1 MTSQQFS
8 ANKAAS
14 KFDFKTAL
22 KSVIAPTV
30 LTFLFSVFIFI
41 AQPLYT
47 LLYSATTFVSK
58 LNESSISIKASF
70 CSVLTATSNGE
81 TVGIIFLA
89 LGALFALFAFRFLSR
104 KKALNVF
111 FSASIDRRTL
121 FKNRVLAS
129 VLMMASSLALPIII
143 DIAVNITL
151 LGHTSYILQ
160 YAVALYAECF
170 VYAFTGFAIMA
181 MAMTFCSTVV
191 EGLFFGT
198 AIALAPT
205 VVISFFNCLCTLFL
219 RGYNRQFVLLYPS
232 SYLLGYLSSS
242 YNYASLSQPSLLDS
256 TSIVNPL
263 FLGSA
268 YGSNHSI
275 YYDNLINFCYRMTTD
290 TSTNEYYDAMYIESE
305 YFGYEKISFNYI
317 LPLIVW
323 AVIAICF
330 VLIARHLMIKM
341 KAENAGVHGARAF
354 ASRFFAIEIALIASA
369 LAITG
374 CDYIFIS
381 SSSYGKDNYV
391 IHAIVAVIT
400 AVVAY
405 LIISAIC
412 KRSIKLKAN
421 ELITPGAMLATIVI
435 TIVILSTGGF
445 GYSDYVPEVDKIDKA
460 VITNNLT
467 DIAGTDLSYSGYSD
481 SYTGNIL
488 DFSYYSDSVIGVF
501 TDSDDLTKLTD
512 INKRLTEKTDNMT
525 DSGITVY
532 YTLKNGKIVSRSY
545 YMVDRD
551 AAYSVLSM
559 RDSKAA
565 DDELSYLLCG
575 NMKDHPLTNLLKDD
589 KNILNALFLGTA
601 EEDMAYAFQK
611 GNVYAINSDNI
622 NTYKAVKNTP
632 ELRQA
637 LLADLKNQTFEE
649 RFRPN
654 EKAIGGLYFTTDLYD
669 ENGDYVDY
677 EEYTYSSYMNG
688 YYIYPSMTN
697 TVNYLKSTGE
707 YKLLEVKDKIK
718 YVTVESEKSIA
729 EMQAKSDY
737 ADYYYTSIDV
747 FNLFV
752 SSNINPGSYDETD
765 YYDDYIPITD
775 YFKNGRVYRNSKQIS
790 ALVDSSVIY
799 YSLDTELNGY
809 VLLVVYEDG
818 KNVTRYIPAE
828 KMPDWAIS
836 KAK

>member
-30 LTFLFSVFIFI
+30 LTFLFSVFIFV

-58 LNESSISIKASF
+58 LNEGSIKASF

-81 TVGIIFLA
+81 AVGMIFLA

-111 FSASIDRRTL
+111 FSTSIDRRTL
-121 FKNRVLAS
+121 FKNRALAS
-129 VLMMASSLALPIII
+129 VLMMASALALPIII

-170 VYAFTGFAIMA
+170 IYAFTGFAITA

-191 EGLFFGT
+191 ESLFFGT

-205 VVISFFNCLCTLFL
+205 VVISFFNSLCALFL
-219 RGYNRQFVLLYPS
+219 RGYNRQSVLLYPS

-275 YYDNLINFCYRMTTD
+275 YDNLINFCYRMTTD
-290 TSTNEYYDAMYIESE
+290 TGTNEYYDAMYIESG

-323 AVIAICF
+323 AVIATCF
-330 VLIARHLMIKM
+330 VFIARNLIIKM
-341 KAENAGVHGARAF
+341 KAENAGVHGARPF
-354 ASRFFAIEIALIASA
+354 ASRFFATEIALIASA

-374 CDYIFIS
+374 YDYISVS
-381 SSSYGKDNYV
+381 SSSYGTDAFV

-412 KRSIKLKAN
+412 KRSIKLKAK
-421 ELITPGAMLATIVI
+421 ELITPGAMLATMVI

-460 VITNNLT
+460 VITNDLT
-467 DIAGTDLSYSGYSD
+467 DIAGTDLSSGGYTD

-488 DFSYYSDSVIGVF
+488 DFSYYADSVIGVF
-501 TDSDDLTKLTD
+501 TDSDDLTKLTE
-512 INKRLTEKTDNMT
+512 INRRLTEKTDNMT

-545 YMVDRD
+545 YMVDKD

-575 NMKDHPLTNLLKDD
+575 NMKDLPLTNLLKDD
-589 KNILNALFLGTA
+589 KNIPNALFLGAT
-601 EEDMAYAFQK
+601 EEEMAYAFQK
-611 GNVYAINSDNI
+611 GNIYAINSDNI

-654 EKAIGGLYFTTDLYD
+654 EKAIGGLYFTTDLYN

-707 YKLLEVKDKIK
+707 YKLFEVKDKIK

-729 EMQAKSDY
+729 EMQARTEYS
-737 ADYYYTSIDV
+737 DYYYTSIDV

-752 SSNINPGSYDETD
+752 SSNINPSSYDETD
-765 YYDDYIPITD
+765 YYDDYVPITD
-775 YFKNGRVYRNSKQIS
+775 YFKNGRVYKNSKQIS
-790 ALVDSSVIY
+790 ALVDSSVTY

-828 KMPDWAIS
+828 KMPEWATS